1 MIGIVSSRTCE
12 KAVRAELKRAG
23 YYRKTKKAPSWKWYN
38 DPLLFGSILCFV
50 IVGGSL
56 VGASFSESVWDAFR
70 H

>member
-1 MIGIVSSRTCE
+1 MNGIASSRTCE

-23 YYRKTKKAPSWKWYN
+23 YYRKTKKTLKRKWYN

-56 VGASFSESVWDAFR
+56 VGISFSIPIWEAFR